1 MSKEQEYQQKLEII
15 KNQLGIDCLN
25 VSIFEFERK
34 VENLKS
40 KIESKIE
47 DLECIIE
54 VLVDENN
61 IDIAKRFPSPDYE
74 MINQLKYV
82 AFSRSSKQTI
92 VLSSK
97 SDGRVDAQDYID
109 INQLDNLEDAVDFND
124 LLPDYSISLQK
135 DLGMSNLEF
144 IKSLPK
150 EEREAYR
157 ELLRNNTFKVKC
169 NG

>member
-1 MSKEQEYQQKLEII
+1 
-15 KNQLGIDCLN
+15 
-25 VSIFEFERK
+25 
-34 VENLKS
+34 
-40 KIESKIE
+40 
-47 DLECIIE
+47 
-54 VLVDENN
+54 
-61 IDIAKRFPSPDYE
+61 
-74 MINQLKYV
+74 
-82 AFSRSSKQTI
+82 
-92 VLSSK
+92 LSSK
-97 SDGRVDAQDYID
+97 SDGRVDAQNYID